1 MAYNAALK
9 EFDNCILCPR
19 ECRVNRNAGQLGY
32 CGCDAGY
39 NIASVCIHK
48 GEEPPINGKNGICNI
63 FFTGCNLRCSF
74 CQNYQISR
82 RKNALPKN
90 QNLHDILQQIIA
102 CLDSG
107 IGAVGFVSPTHHVPH
122 VREIISELH
131 KRHYHPVTVY
141 NTNAFDKVS
150 ALKELE
156 GLIDVYLPDF
166 KYLDAAVAES
176 YSDAAGYPDI
186 AKEAIKEMYRQKGS
200 SVILNENGQ
209 AMTGLII
216 RHLVLPG
223 QSDDSVK
230 IMHWIAEEL
239 SPSVHVSLMSQ
250 YYPTACVSGHPV
262 LGRKITEEEYTRV
275 LKAMDDLGFYRGWI
289 QEYESSVTY
298 RPNFDR
304 SNPFEGMS
312 P

>member
-1 MAYNAALK
+1 MANTAVLK
-9 EFDNCILCPR
+9 EFDNCVLCPR
-19 ECRVNRNAGQLGY
+19 ECRANRNAGQLGY
-32 CGCDAGY
+32 CGCDASY

-48 GEEPPINGKNGICNI
+48 GEEPPVNGKNGICNL

-82 RKNALPKN
+82 RKSANQKE
-90 QNLHDILQQIIA
+90 QNLQDIMQEIIS

-107 IGAVGFVSPTHHVPH
+107 IEAIGFVSPTHHVPH
-122 VREIISELH
+122 VKEIIRELH
-131 KRHYHPVTVY
+131 RRNYHPVTVY
-141 NTNAFDKVS
+141 NTNAYDKVS
-150 ALKELE
+150 VLKDLE

-166 KYLDAAVAES
+166 KYLDSEVAKS
-176 YSDAAGYPDI
+176 FSDATGYPEI

-209 AMTGLII
+209 AITGMIV

-230 IMHWIAEEL
+230 IMQWIAEEL
-239 SPSVHVSLMSQ
+239 SSSVHVSLMSQ
-250 YYPTACVSGHPV
+250 YYPTACVGGHPV

-275 LKAMDDLGFYRGWI
+275 LNAMEEFGFYRGWI

-298 RPNFDR
+298 RPDFDR
-304 SNPFEGMS
+304 SNPFEV
-312 P
+312 